1 MTFETFDQHLQLQ
14 YWKLRTWINDNL
26 CYLTIN
32 CDTGQHS
39 QFLRC
44 LKVLSH
50 YEGLRRIP
58 WEQEINCKDAKKWF
72 YWRNQGFGAEEKLIG
87 WVSCSA
93 STVAVRSDPCISIR
107 YRLVVDA
114 VRGSCKRVGDA
125 FRSEIGSRPQEVHRA
140 RVRMQKAEPPATCS
154 MPKTSQVK
162 TRHRPI
168 LKMRLCHHWP

>member
-14 YWKLRTWINDNL
+14 YWKLRTWINDNI

-58 WEQEINCKDAKKWF
+58 WEQEINCKDAKKKYFIGEIKGLAQKRSWSDGF
-72 YWRNQGFGAEEKLIG
+72 RAPPPQLQWGQIRASRSDIDLWWMQLGAAAKESAMHSDRKSDLGHKKCTAHGFG
-87 WVSCSA
+87 
-93 STVAVRSDPCISIR
+93 
-107 YRLVVDA
+107 
-114 VRGSCKRVGDA
+114 CKRQ
-125 FRSEIGSRPQEVHRA
+125 SHQQPA
-140 RVRMQKAEPPATCS
+140 RCQ
-154 MPKTSQVK
+154 
-162 TRHRPI
+162 RHHKSKQGI
-168 LKMRLCHHWP
+168 VQS